1 MTKNV
6 FGPKFGSSKPKLGPK
21 IVFFFF
27 HFLKFG
33 SLDFLG
39 IAYNDSLQPCLTSCM
54 DKTHE
59 KKNVQI
65 WAKIRSKLG
74 QNFLKLSL
82 LVFL

>member
-1 MTKNV
+1 MFLDLN
-6 FGPKFGSSKPKLGPK
+6 LGQASQNWAQK
-21 IVFFFF
+21 QFFFF

-39 IAYNDSLQPCLTSCM
+39 IAYNDSLQPCLTSCR